1 MHEVLPAREVP
12 LGGPRALLVRRTLP
26 GRTIRTI
33 GPWCFVDHYGPADA
47 TGAGAMD
54 VPPHPH
60 TGLQTVSWLLE
71 GEVLHHDSLGSSAVI
86 RPGELNLMT
95 SGHGIAHSE
104 QSTGPSRRL
113 HGVQLWVALPDA
125 DRHQPPHFEH
135 HATLPSW
142 SDRKATAT
150 VVMGS
155 LGGVSS
161 PARAYS
167 PIIGAHLRLAAGA
180 TETLPLDRSFEHA
193 VLLLDG
199 SASVDGVP
207 LEIGSLLYLGGS
219 RRELAVAAERPAQV
233 LLIGGAPFEEDLLM
247 WWNFVGRTHDEILEA
262 RTVWEAGPS
271 ARFDRVAGYQG
282 DRLAAPALPTTVLRA
297 RPARR
302 RTAR

>member
-1 MHEVLPAREVP
+1 M
-12 LGGPRALLVRRTLP
+12 LVRRALP
-26 GRTIRTI
+26 GRNIRTI
-33 GPWCFVDHYGPADA
+33 GPWCFVDHYGP
-47 TGAGAMD
+47 TGARGTGGMD

-71 GEVLHHDSLGSSAVI
+71 GEVLHHDSLGSRAVI
-86 RPGELNLMT
+86 RPGELNLIT

-104 QSTGPSRRL
+104 QSTGRPSVL

-135 HATLPSW
+135 HADLPSW
-142 SDRKATAT
+142 SDRKASAT

-155 LGGVSS
+155 LGGVTS

-167 PIIGAHLRLAAGA
+167 PIVGAHLRLAAGA
-180 TETLPLDRSFEHA
+180 IETVPLERSFEHA
-193 VLLLDG
+193 VLLLEG

-219 RRELAVAAERPAQV
+219 RTDLAVASDRPAQV

-247 WWNFVGRTHDEILEA
+247 WWNFVGRTYDEIVEA

-271 ARFDRVAGYQG
+271 RRFDHVAGYQG
-282 DRLAAPALPTTVLRA
+282 DRLAAPALPTTVLKA

-302 RTAR
+302 LTAR

>member
-1 MHEVLPAREVP
+1 M
-12 LGGPRALLVRRTLP
+12 LVRRTLP
-26 GRTIRTI
+26 GRSIRTI

-47 TGAGAMD
+47 SGAGAMD
-54 VPPHPH
+54 VAPHPH

-71 GEVLHHDSLGSSAVI
+71 GEVLHHDSLGSRAVI

-104 QSTGPSRRL
+104 QSTGPSSRL

-125 DRHQPPHFEH
+125 DRHQSPHFEH
-135 HATLPSW
+135 HADLPSW
-142 SDRKATAT
+142 SDSKASGT
-150 VVMGS
+150 VLMGS

-167 PIIGAHLRLAAGA
+167 PIIGAHLRLVAGA
-180 TETLPLDRSFEHA
+180 TETVPLDRAFEHA

-199 SASVDGVP
+199 AADVDGAT
-207 LEIGSLLYLGGS
+207 LEIGALLYLGGS
-219 RRELAVAAERPAQV
+219 RTELALASEPGAQI

-247 WWNFVGRTHDEILEA
+247 WWNFVGRTYDEIVEA
-262 RTVWEAGPS
+262 RTTWAAGPS
-271 ARFDRVAGYQG
+271 ARFDDVTAYPG
-282 DRLAAPALPTTVLRA
+282 DRLAAPALPTTVLKA

-302 RTAR
+302 PTAR